1 MGERMERLVESV
13 YHVKKGVFTT
23 CEGDPPAWAFHFGS
37 ATADL
42 NEFLYGTDA
51 SFWVRNIPLIP
62 FVPFFAAA
70 IRRERQTGFL
80 FPKFGESSRLGYY
93 TELPFFWAIDDSQD
107 LLVSPLVYT
116 RVGEGFNL
124 EYRYLL
130 PDTQR
135 GRAGGFFIQES
146 AKHDVS
152 RYVGTTRQDWKLGA
166 RTWLKVDATG
176 VSDDRMLADYGDAL
190 YQRSSQRVESNA
202 FLTHSWDTW
211 NLVGDLFVYQD
222 LTTKRPVEL
231 NRLPDIRLVGTPQ
244 PLHDLPGVLWQ
255 FEGSAVHF
263 VRVVGSDGDRIDIH
277 PRVSRPIPLDVLTLT
292 PFVGGRLTGYDRT
305 VTGFRTA
312 RAVDG
317 LLEVTSDEPR
327 LRRLFE
333 AGADVETKVGRVF
346 NTGGFWNIDAM
357 QHTVEPRLNYTWITG
372 KGQSHLPQWEPA
384 LDTIDDTSRIEYSLT
399 NRIYGRTIAL
409 ANAEPVRWELF
420 RLVLGHAY
428 DLRKHQWADRSRPAS
443 AWAPSSRAA
452 SGDPVSRPHPPA
464 RRAQERADGRRRARA
479 RCQPV
484 RARRRGPGAGGGT
497 GAAVRR
503 AARPRRRLG
512 HRRAATGAQRARRR
526 PWRRGAHAGVFLRR
540 LGQHDPDGRRHARLR
555 GRRARDAHDRP
566 GGDGARAHAAD
577 EGRDARA
584 PLRPSRGR
592 RPHRGLRAGPGPRRA
607 RGQRAGGGRDVGRPG
622 RRRLGRRGLPVVLSD
637 EEPGR
642 LRRRGHGRDHARRRR
657 RARAPPAPSR
667 RHGALPPRGARLLQP
682 SRRGAGR
689 VAAREAATARR
700 VDGAAATHRRALSR
714 RARRPAPA
722 PACRAPRRA
731 SRLSPVHGAPSPA

>member
-1 MGERMERLVESV
+1 VAVAAAAEAQQPQVPVTVPTAGGDVTIIADQLEQAAPDLFIATGNVELTKGGTRLMADRVELNRATGDAVAQGRVIFYDGEDQLTGQRIEYNIKTGTGVVYQATAQGAPYYRITGEKMERLGESV
-13 YHVKKGVFTT
+13 YRVKKGVFTT
-23 CEGDPPAWAFHFGS
+23 CDGDPPDWAFHFGS

-42 NEFLYGTDA
+42 NEFLYGTNA

-124 EYRYLL
+124 EYRYVL
-130 PDTQR
+130 PEAQR

-146 AKHDVS
+146 AKHDAS
-152 RYVGTTRQDWKLGA
+152 RFVGTTRQDWKLGP

-190 YQRSSQRVESNA
+190 YQRSSQRVESNV

-222 LTTKRPVEL
+222 LTTRRPVEL
-231 NRLPDIRLVGTPQ
+231 NRLPDIRLVGTAQ

-263 VRVVGSDGDRIDIH
+263 VREVGSSGDRLDLH

-292 PFVGGRLTGYDRT
+292 PFIGGRLTGYDRT

-312 RAVDG
+312 QGVAG
-317 LLEVTSDEPR
+317 PIELTSDEPR

-333 AGADVETKVGRVF
+333 AGADVETKVARAF
-346 NTGGFWNIDAM
+346 NTGGFWNIDAVR
-357 QHTVEPRLNYTWITG
+357 HTIEPRLNYTWITG
-372 KGQSHLPQWEPA
+372 KGQSQLPQWEPA

-420 RLVLGHAY
+420 RLTLAHAY
-428 DLRKHQWADRSRPAS
+428 DLRKQQLADALGTLIVAPTPAIHFRSDLSYNPAAHNFPSVSAGLSTAIPRGLLNVGVSYSDPSHNTFLQGGFAVTPWPWLTTRGTVNWDLHTTTFAESRLTMELHWQCWALAIELVNRSM
-443 AWAPSSRAA
+443 
-452 SGDPVSRPHPPA
+452 
-464 RRAQERADGRRRARA
+464 RADEIRFTLNLLG
-479 RCQPV
+479 V
-484 RARRRGPGAGGGT
+484 SGPITTSVGLGAIESG
-497 GAAVRR
+497 
-503 AARPRRRLG
+503 
-512 HRRAATGAQRARRR
+512 
-526 PWRRGAHAGVFLRR
+526 
-540 LGQHDPDGRRHARLR
+540 
-555 GRRARDAHDRP
+555 
-566 GGDGARAHAAD
+566 
-577 EGRDARA
+577 
-584 PLRPSRGR
+584 
-592 RPHRGLRAGPGPRRA
+592 
-607 RGQRAGGGRDVGRPG
+607 GQR
-622 RRRLGRRGLPVVLSD
+622 
-637 EEPGR
+637 
-642 LRRRGHGRDHARRRR
+642 
-657 RARAPPAPSR
+657 
-667 RHGALPPRGARLLQP
+667 
-682 SRRGAGR
+682 
-689 VAAREAATARR
+689 
-700 VDGAAATHRRALSR
+700 
-714 RARRPAPA
+714 
-722 PACRAPRRA
+722 
-731 SRLSPVHGAPSPA
+731 

>member
-1 MGERMERLVESV
+1 MGLLLAVAVAATAEAQPPQVPITVPTAAGDVTIIADQLEQAAPDLFIATGNVELTKGGTRLMADRIELNRATGDAVAQGRVIFYDGEDQLTGQRIEYNIKTGTGVVYQATAQGAPYYRITGEKMERLGESV

-23 CEGDPPAWAFHFGS
+23 CEGDPPDWAFHFGS

-42 NEFLYGTDA
+42 NEFLYGTNA

-107 LLVSPLVYT
+107 LLFSPLVYT

-135 GRAGGFFIQES
+135 GRVGGFFIQES
-146 AKHDVS
+146 FKHDVS
-152 RYVGTTRQDWKLGA
+152 RFVGTTRQEWKLGP
-166 RTWLKVDATG
+166 RTLLKVDATG

-190 YQRSSQRVESNA
+190 YQRSSQRVESNV

-222 LTTKRPVEL
+222 LTTHRPVEL

-305 VTGFRTA
+305 VTGFHTG

-317 LLEVTSDEPR
+317 LLEETSDEPR

-333 AGADVETKVGRVF
+333 AGADVETKIGRAF
-346 NTGGFWNIDAM
+346 NTGGFWNIDAVR
-357 QHTVEPRLNYTWITG
+357 HTIEPRLNYTWITG
-372 KGQSHLPQWEPA
+372 KGQKNLPQWEPA
-384 LDTIDDTSRIEYSLT
+384 LDSIDDTSRIEYSLT
-399 NRIYGRTIAL
+399 NRVYGRTIAL

-428 DLRKHQWADRSRPAS
+428 DLRKDQFADALGTLIVAPTPAI
-443 AWAPSSRAA
+443 
-452 SGDPVSRPHPPA
+452 HF
-464 RRAQERADGRRRARA
+464 RADLSYSPTAHNFPAVSAGLSTPIPRGQLGVGVSYADPSHNTFLQGGFTLTPWPWLTTRANVNWDLQTMTFAENRLTLELHWQCWALAVEGIHRSGR
-479 RCQPV
+479 
-484 RARRRGPGAGGGT
+484 
-497 GAAVRR
+497 
-503 AARPRRRLG
+503 
-512 HRRAATGAQRARRR
+512 
-526 PWRRGAHAGVFLRR
+526 
-540 LGQHDPDGRRHARLR
+540 
-555 GRRARDAHDRP
+555 
-566 GGDGARAHAAD
+566 AD
-577 EGRDARA
+577 E
-584 PLRPSRGR
+584 LRFTLNLLGVSGPITTSV
-592 RPHRGLRAGPGPRRA
+592 GLGAIESG
-607 RGQRAGGGRDVGRPG
+607 GQR
-622 RRRLGRRGLPVVLSD
+622 
-637 EEPGR
+637 
-642 LRRRGHGRDHARRRR
+642 
-657 RARAPPAPSR
+657 
-667 RHGALPPRGARLLQP
+667 
-682 SRRGAGR
+682 
-689 VAAREAATARR
+689 
-700 VDGAAATHRRALSR
+700 
-714 RARRPAPA
+714 
-722 PACRAPRRA
+722 
-731 SRLSPVHGAPSPA
+731 